1 MLLIMRRA
9 SLAQGLMAKVRD
21 APGIQLCY
29 EPDYANAD
37 VAIRSH
43 LASGALLEVSE
54 DGDHGI
60 DFCLAL
66 CAWLREVT
74 PHCRLMLMCP
84 EGQPEAVSRAIEAK
98 RRGEIDDFVFYD
110 VWCLFLTTH
119 NGTST
124 FINEGSAIM
133 SNGYNTAERHLKG
146 DLI

>member
-1 MLLIMRRA
+1 MGRLKTVLLIMRRA

-84 EGQPEAVSRAIEAK
+84 EGQPEAVSRTIEAK

-110 VWCLFLTTH
+110 VSLDYLAA
-119 NGTST
+119 SLQ
-124 FINEGSAIM
+124 S
-133 SNGYNTAERHLKG
+133 L
-146 DLI
+146 

>member
-21 APGIQLCY
+21 APGIHLCY

-98 RRGEIDDFVFYD
+98 RRGEIDDFVCNPFEIGKD
-110 VWCLFLTTH
+110 HFEMGVCRR
-119 NGTST
+119 G
-124 FINEGSAIM
+124 
-133 SNGYNTAERHLKG
+133 HLG
-146 DLI
+146 GEQGHHWRDRQWPVRFG

>member
-21 APGIQLCY
+21 APGIQLYY

-43 LASGALLEVSE
+43 LALPGHCWRSPRTAI
-54 DGDHGI
+54 HGI

-110 VWCLFLTTH
+110 VSLDYLAA
-119 NGTST
+119 SLQ
-124 FINEGSAIM
+124 S
-133 SNGYNTAERHLKG
+133 L
-146 DLI
+146 